1 MEAFYKPIAV
11 RDPANRLV
19 TAEELS
25 RMEGGVHKLIDET
38 FIRNYHLNPDE
49 PVQYEGQRL
58 VVREIVKRFV
68 ARIIEMDRQ
77 FAPFTLD
84 AIELEGLEYRVALP
98 GLESPVIL
106 GGKIDRVDRK
116 GDLVRVI
123 DYKTGKDLLDFE
135 SIASLF
141 AGDPRRNKAAF
152 QTILYAMLF
161 ESHMTGNDMKVIPG
175 LINRMSLFD
184 KDFQF
189 GFKLDRNYIDDIV
202 PHLPDFKI
210 ELQKLL
216 VELFDKTVP
225 FDQTEHVELCRFCA
239 YRGIC
244 YR

>member
-1 MEAFYKPIAV
+1 
-11 RDPANRLV
+11 
-19 TAEELS
+19 
-25 RMEGGVHKLIDET
+25 
-38 FIRNYHLNPDE
+38 
-49 PVQYEGQRL
+49 
-58 VVREIVKRFV
+58 
-68 ARIIEMDRQ
+68 
-77 FAPFTLD
+77 
-84 AIELEGLEYRVALP
+84 
-98 GLESPVIL
+98 
-106 GGKIDRVDRK
+106 
-116 GDLVRVI
+116 VRVI

-141 AGDPRRNKAAF
+141 ARDPRRNKAAF